1 MRLSV
6 IVPTKDRP
14 REVLSCIASIFE
26 HSPQVEEVIVVDQSA
41 TPYVLPDEPRLVHL
55 YRPELSGLT
64 AARNAGVEVAHGELI
79 LFMDDD
85 CLFRSDVVAETVAAF
100 DANPDVVGVQ
110 ARLADQ
116 NYNPPPLSS
125 RVFEH
130 GFFDVNDFGPDHDMK
145 RTAGAGCA
153 FRRSLFD
160 RERFD
165 DQGLYGYCYGE
176 DYDFSVRARR
186 LGRLM
191 RVPEAIV
198 EHCASMN
205 NRFDRRRSFETRWK
219 NLNYIYAKQR
229 AQTAPSDRL
238 WHLWWAFGE
247 TLQWLRFGFGLP
259 RVPEP
264 RVSGRAGSRT
274 AA

>member
-1 MRLSV
+1 VNMRLSL
-6 IVPTKDRP
+6 IVPTKNRP
-14 REVLSCIASIFE
+14 EEIHRCLESVYE
-26 HSPQVEEVIVVDQSA
+26 HSPRIEEVIVVDQSA
-41 TPYVLPDEPRLVHL
+41 AAYDLPALPGLQHL

-64 AARNAGVEVAHGELI
+64 AARNAGVDASHGELI

-85 CLFRSDVVAETVAAF
+85 CLFLSDVVTATIAAF
-100 DANPDVVGVQ
+100 DAHPDVVGIQ

-125 RVFEH
+125 RIFEH
-130 GFFDVNDFGPDHDMK
+130 GFFDVNDAGPDDDLK

-160 RERFD
+160 DERFD
-165 DQGLYGYCYGE
+165 DVGLYGYCYGE

-186 LGRLM
+186 RGRLM
-191 RVPEAIV
+191 LVPEAVV
-198 EHCASMN
+198 EHRASMN
-205 NRFDRRRSFETRWK
+205 NRFDRRRSFETRWR

-238 WHLWWAFGE
+238 WHLWWALGE
-247 TLQWLRFGFGLP
+247 TLQWLRFGYGFP
-259 RVPEP
+259 RN
-264 RVSGRAGSRT
+264 R
-274 AA
+274 